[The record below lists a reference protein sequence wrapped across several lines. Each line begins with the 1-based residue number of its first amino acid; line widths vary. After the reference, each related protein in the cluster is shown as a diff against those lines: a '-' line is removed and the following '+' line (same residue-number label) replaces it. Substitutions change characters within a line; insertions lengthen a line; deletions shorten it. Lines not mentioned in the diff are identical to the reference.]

1 MDRTC
6 YDIEHI
12 SRYLYA
18 WPISNSVM
26 SLRLMPRH
34 DSAQRLFDF
43 EITTDPPSAINMEK
57 DCFGNSKHV
66 INIHRSHDSLEVT
79 ARSSVQASPAPTL
92 PDSLGLGAWEEI
104 RSWRESFDEWDFI
117 HSSEFARPSQALT
130 AFVDRQGIANPGAD
144 PLVALL
150 DLSDTLHRAFE
161 YVPGSTSVV
170 SPIEDILGSGRGVC
184 QDYAHVMIA
193 VARLWGIPARY
204 VSGYLHIVDR
214 EGRPVRAQASHAWV
228 ECRLPDLG
236 WIGFDPTNRS
246 IAGERHVRVAVGRD
260 YRDVA
265 PTHGVFR
272 GGGSTRLEVEVAV
285 EPGVPAGWPNGT
297 SAARPACA
305 RSG

>member
-1 MDRTC
+1 MDRAC

-12 SRYLYA
+12 SRYLYS
-18 WPISNSVM
+18 WPIRNSVM
-26 SLRLMPRH
+26 SLCLTPRH
-34 DSAQRLFDF
+34 DSAQRLLGF
-43 EITTDPPSAINMEK
+43 EITTDPSSAINMEK

-66 INIHRSHDSLEVT
+66 LNIHRDHDSLVVT
-79 ARSSVQASPAPTL
+79 ARSNVQTSPAPSL
-92 PDSLGLGAWEEI
+92 PDSLGPDAWEEI

-117 HSSEFARPSQALT
+117 HSSEFARPSHALA
-130 AFVDRQGIANPGAD
+130 AFVDSHAIASPGAD
-144 PLVALL
+144 PLIALL
-150 DLSDTLHRAFE
+150 DLSDTLYRTFE
-161 YVPGSTSVV
+161 YVPGSTSAV
-170 SPIEDILGSGRGVC
+170 SPIEDILESGRGVC

-193 VARLWGIPARY
+193 VARLWGLPARY

-214 EGRPVRAQASHAWV
+214 EGRSVRAQASHAWV

-285 EPGVPAGWPNGT
+285 KPGVPDGWPNGV
-297 SAARPACA
+297 SPSHPVCAA
-305 RSG
+305 SG